1 MSLRSVGCGFPT
13 LIPMTEG
20 AQGRQRPFPK
30 EFEDAF
36 AVGPEPG
43 NNAFFGL
50 NVLQGL
56 VDGIEDFINERQPR
70 WRPAVRLLGPA
81 LLGSSV
87 WIDDGGLIDKI
98 SHLHAASIVV
108 KKQSRKPSGVAKL
121 ARLTALNKQTPGMP
135 IQAFSA
141 LSGLAPKIDGKAVTV
156 DPHDAYPHEESIP
169 TIRTFGLRQSDNND
183 NPPMP
188 ILHAKLAL
196 LGYLWWHDEGAPG
209 HVEDVVGFDAR
220 RLWISSANFTSSSR
234 RNIEFGYWTEE
245 RALIQGAERLLV
257 KLMGSSDALD
267 PDSDLFDP
275 ELVELAFDDE
285 AMGP

>member
-1 MSLRSVGCGFPT
+1 
-13 LIPMTEG
+13 MTEG

-87 WIDDGGLIDKI
+87 WIEDGGLIDKI

-156 DPHDAYPHEESIP
+156 DPHDAYPHEVSIP
-169 TIRTFGLRQSDNND
+169 TIRTFGLRQGDNN
-183 NPPMP
+183 NPPRRSCMRSWLSSVICGGTTKVRRAMLRTSSVSMP
-188 ILHAKLAL
+188 
-196 LGYLWWHDEGAPG
+196 G
-209 HVEDVVGFDAR
+209 GFGFLRRTSRAR
-220 RLWISSANFTSSSR
+220 RAETSSSATGQKSR
-234 RNIEFGYWTEE
+234 
-245 RALIQGAERLLV
+245 
-257 KLMGSSDALD
+257 
-267 PDSDLFDP
+267 P
-275 ELVELAFDDE
+275 
-285 AMGP
+285 